1 MERNMERRKK
11 SNDSYI
17 KEKPKRRKR
26 VNVDRNTEVIVVNNE
41 SGRFI
46 YNNQRMQT
54 ALDMENHGDEE
65 YVTVGDLRVILNS
78 SRKVL
83 EGFKILITEVV
94 GDEYE
99 LEDILVYLGLDK
111 VYESYFSLSPEW
123 KRGQVESSDIKEFI
137 LKSNNKKFKAILET
151 VDAKLRNKIVETSIV
166 LFKLGEFADYQKM
179 QSIRQFTDDDIF
191 LDAEESEVD
200 EDSMTI

>member
-1 MERNMERRKK
+1 MERRKK
-11 SNDSYI
+11 SNE
-17 KEKPKRRKR
+17 EKPKRRKR

-41 SGRFI
+41 PGRFI

-83 EGFKILITEVV
+83 EGFKILITDVV
-94 GDEYE
+94 NEEYE
-99 LEDILVYLGLDK
+99 LEDVLVYLGLDK

-123 KRGQVESSDIKEFI
+123 KHGQVDSSDIKEFI
-137 LKSNNKKFKAILET
+137 LKSNSKKFKAILET

-179 QSIRQFTDDDIF
+179 QSIRKFTDDEIF
-191 LDAEESEVD
+191 LDAEDSEID
-200 EDSMTI
+200 EDSMTV